1 MDIEIIEENEVVFAK
16 RGRKSNADPKTI
28 EIFSNIK
35 IGQLV
40 QIKELKIDSKMGDE
54 KTIANYKAKVSAQLR
69 SIASAA
75 NWENVSVKWDVNG
88 IPTVKRLAK

>member
-28 EIFSNIK
+28 EIFSKIK

-40 QIKELKIDSKMGDE
+40 QIKEQRFRLSFGQLLRLQIGKMF
-54 KTIANYKAKVSAQLR
+54 Q
-69 SIASAA
+69 
-75 NWENVSVKWDVNG
+75 
-88 IPTVKRLAK
+88 

>member
-28 EIFSNIK
+28 EIFSKIK
-35 IGQLV
+35 VGQLV
-40 QIKELKIDSKMGDE
+40 HIKELKIDPKMGDQ

-69 SIASAA
+69 SIARAA
-75 NWENVSVKWDVNG
+75 NWENSLIRWDQNG
-88 IPTVKRLAK
+88 IPTAKRLAK